1 MILALHTVDVVLWA
15 IVIAL
20 LQAYFVVVRDDGLF
34 LLSRLSLIF
43 TCPWCRAS
51 SFSTGIP
58 AVGCFDAFLASFSEK
73 GCFEKLTAPASF
85 FALPRGTWQNFERY
99 VGNHLWN
106 STLRLLGG
114 KMIGA

>member
-20 LQAYFVVVRDDGLF
+20 LQAHFVVVRDDGLL
-34 LLSRLSLIF
+34 LLSRLSLVYA
-43 TCPWCRAS
+43 CSWSRAS
-51 SFSTGIP
+51 PFPTGVP
-58 AVGCFDAFLASFSEK
+58 AVGRFDAFLASFGEK
-73 GCFEKLTAPASF
+73 GCFAKLTAPASF
-85 FALPRGTWQNFERY
+85 FALPRGTWQNFERH

-114 KMIGA
+114 KMTSA